1 MAPQQQA
8 PFLSTALRCRC
19 PRCGV
24 GPLFTNLLEVRP
36 ACSNCGLDLTK
47 VDTGDGAVVPVMMIL
62 GAIIVA
68 ESLWVE
74 FTFSPPWWVHGLIW
88 LVVMLPLAIVLIRT
102 AKAMLIIQQ
111 YRHRASEMGL

>member
-1 MAPQQQA
+1 MQQA
-8 PFLSTALRCRC
+8 PFLQTALRCRC

-24 GPLFTNLLEVRP
+24 GPLFVKLLEVRP

-62 GAIIVA
+62 GAIIVGV
-68 ESLWVE
+68 SLWVE
-74 FTFSPPWWVHGLIW
+74 FTFNPPWWVHGIIW
-88 LVVMLPLAIVLIRT
+88 LVVMLPLAIVLMRT

-111 YRHRASEMGL
+111 YRHRSSEMGL